1 MSSKEMYPPF
11 STFLGSDARV
21 QPRGP
26 RKEGFEH
33 GMAVAMPERPQG
45 NQIVHH
51 HDFLRLNQGFLSSP
65 NISD

>member
-1 MSSKEMYPPF
+1 MICRKSIPHLNF
-11 STFLGSDARV
+11 HSDQFQRDSF
-21 QPRGP
+21 G
-26 RKEGFEH
+26 
-33 GMAVAMPERPQG
+33 AMPERPQG